1 MSDTKYLPDAIVARK
16 RYRVHPTTI
25 WRWDRDP
32 SLNFPPPL
40 KINKRKYRDVAAL
53 DAWDASRI
61 ANQTNNKDAA

>member
-1 MSDTKYLPDAIVARK
+1 MSDISKYLPDATVARE

-40 KINKRKYRDVAAL
+40 VINKRKYREVAAL
-53 DAWDASRI
+53 DAWDATRT
-61 ANQTNNKDAA
+61 ANQTNKDAA